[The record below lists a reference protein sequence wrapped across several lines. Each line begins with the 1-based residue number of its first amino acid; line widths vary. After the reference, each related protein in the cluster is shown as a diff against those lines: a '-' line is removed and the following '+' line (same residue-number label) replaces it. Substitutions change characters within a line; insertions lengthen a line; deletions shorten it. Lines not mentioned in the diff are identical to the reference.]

1 MVAADGGAVAPEPA
15 AGRRAKRTIRA
26 PTKFD
31 DDAGFND
38 ADLQRALK
46 ASMKHVRRVS
56 STTVPECPVFTPTAE
71 QFADPFAYIKS
82 ITPDAMPYG
91 IAKIIPP
98 EGTRARHFTRRPAR
112 SSPRASCVFLVFF
125 APRPTASAHH
135 PVPPPTRAGWKPPF
149 NEEAGGDGIPFD
161 TKLQTVNRLQEGL
174 HFEDGER
181 YTRDSYRHMADAF
194 KEKYMETHARVADET
209 ARLANENPGWSEHTC
224 GARALEEEF
233 WRIVETDVES
243 IRVEYGSDLDADV
256 YGSGFASVPVG
267 SVSAAAGA
275 SPDSDSDEDGGVP
288 HAWDFGELIAHP
300 SNLLRVVGGDIPGL
314 TRPWLY
320 FGMMFSAFC
329 WHVEDHYLGSI
340 NYMHAGAAKTWYGV
354 PTHAADA
361 FERAVRAIVPGIFKD
376 APDLLHRLVT
386 LVPPAVLAGGH
397 GVPVCQTVQRAGE
410 FVVTWPRAYHAGFS
424 HGWNV
429 GEAVNFG
436 TADWVPMGRAA
447 LNDYQ
452 HGVGK
457 RDSIFSHEK
466 MILDT
471 AKAFVRRYG
480 YGDTES
486 NSQEDQALRAPW
498 IARMAE
504 SLRAELEIIVK
515 EQRAGRT
522 AVKGRGVREAA
533 GSVKPQH
540 EEEDENCA
548 LCKAMPHLAVVHCAR
563 CFEIAETIEIE
574 QAVAR
579 ARAEGRSASGA
590 AWAFQGGGSTSAAAR
605 LRQMGRYHRRRR
617 RNRPVFCLKH
627 ALDGN
632 CGHGVGGLVMTANAS
647 MDELERTLAALKK

>member
-256 YGSGFASVPVG
+256 YGSGFATVPVG

-533 GSVKPQH
+533 GV
-540 EEEDENCA
+540 
-548 LCKAMPHLAVVHCAR
+548 R
-563 CFEIAETIEIE
+563 ETST
-574 QAVAR
+574 R
-579 ARAEGRSASGA
+579 
-590 AWAFQGGGSTSAAAR
+590 GGGR
-605 LRQMGRYHRRRR
+605 ELRAVQGHAPPRRRSLR
-617 RNRPVFCLKH
+617 SLLRNRG
-627 ALDGN
+627 D
-632 CGHGVGGLVMTANAS
+632 
-647 MDELERTLAALKK
+647 DRD

>member
-1 MVAADGGAVAPEPA
+1 MVAADGGAMASEPPT
-15 AGRRAKRTIRA
+15 GRRAKRTIRA
-26 PTKFD
+26 PTKFVD
-31 DDAGFND
+31 EDGFND

-56 STTVPECPVFTPTAE
+56 STTVPECPVFRPTAE

-82 ITPDAMPYG
+82 ITPEAMPYG

-98 EGTRARHFTRRPAR
+98 EGKLARHADRRSAR
-112 SSPRASCVFLVFF
+112 SSSAPAVLRAPPS
-125 APRPTASAHH
+125 ATSAH
-135 PVPPPTRAGWKPPF
+135 PPLPPSTRAGWKPPF

-181 YTRDSYRHMADAF
+181 YTRDSYRDMADAF
-194 KEKYMETHARVADET
+194 KRKYLETHRRVADET
-209 ARLANENPGWSEHTC
+209 ERLRRENRGWSDDACE
-224 GARALEEEF
+224 ARALEEEF
-233 WRIVETDVES
+233 WRIVETDTEK

-256 YGSGFASVPVG
+256 YGSGFAKVPLG
-267 SVSAAAGA
+267 SASAAAGA
-275 SPDSDSDEDGGVP
+275 TPDSDSDEDGGVP
-288 HAWDFGELIAHP
+288 HAWDFGELIRHP

-340 NYMHAGAAKTWYGV
+340 NYMHAGAPKTWYGA

-361 FERAVRAIVPGIFKD
+361 FERAVRDIVPGIFKD

-386 LVPPAVLAGGH
+386 LVPPAVLGEGH
-397 GVPVCQTVQRAGE
+397 GVPVCQTLQRAGE

-447 LNDYQ
+447 VNDYQ

-480 YGDTES
+480 YGDES
-486 NSQEDQALRAPW
+486 SREDQSLRAPW
-498 IARMAE
+498 IARMADA
-504 SLRAELEIIVK
+504 LRAELEIIEK
-515 EQRAGRT
+515 EQRAGR
-522 AVKGRGVREAA
+522 AVVTSKGVKEIAGKENEA
-533 GSVKPQH
+533 SKH
-540 EEEDENCA
+540 EDEDENCA

-563 CFEIAETIEIE
+563 CFEIAEKIEFE

-579 ARAEGRSASGA
+579 ARAEGRSAAGA
-590 AWAFQGGGSTSAAAR
+590 AWALQGGSSSER
-605 LRQMGRYHRRRR
+605 LRRMGRYHRRRR
-617 RNRPVFCLKH
+617 RNRPVFCLGH

-632 CGHGVGGLVMTANAS
+632 CGHGVAELVMTTNAS
-647 MDELERTLAALKK
+647 MDELERVLGALQK